1 MGFNMKYEKNYER
14 NKVNDIEENQ
24 GDGDSSLIFGR
35 NAVME
40 LIKSGR
46 SVDKILIATGER
58 EGSITVIAAEAKAR
72 GIPVVDID
80 RRKLDR
86 MAAGVNHQGV
96 CASASE
102 KEYVSIDALLEI
114 ARSRGEAPFIVVAD
128 GVEDPHNLGA
138 IIRCAEGAG
147 AHGMIIPKRRSVG
160 VTATVAR
167 ASAGAVEH
175 MAIAR
180 VTNISVALDELK
192 EAGLWIYGAEADGR
206 AYYDTDMTGPAA
218 IVLGSEGKGISRL
231 VREKCDFI
239 VSIPMYGKVN
249 SFNVSTAAAVLLLEA
264 AKQRHPSER

>member
-1 MGFNMKYEKNYER
+1 MGFYMRNER
-14 NKVNDIEENQ
+14 NRARFAEEALEGGEN
-24 GDGDSSLIFGR
+24 SLIFGR

-40 LIKSGR
+40 LIRSGR
-46 SVDKILIATGER
+46 SVDKIFIATGER

-80 RRKLDR
+80 RKKLDR
-86 MAAGVNHQGV
+86 MANGLNHQGV
-96 CASASE
+96 CASAAE
-102 KEYVSIDALLEI
+102 KEYVTIEEI
-114 ARSRGEAPFIVVAD
+114 LGIAAERGEPPFVVVAD

-147 AHGMIIPKRRSVG
+147 AHGIIIPKRRSVG

-180 VTNISVALDELK
+180 VTNIPSAIDELK
-192 EAGLWIYGAEADGR
+192 ESGLWIYGAEADGA
-206 AYYDTDMTGPAA
+206 AYYDTDMTGAAA

-231 VREKCDFI
+231 VREKCDFV

-264 AKQRHPSER
+264 AKQRHKSQR